1 MVSKQNVA
9 IFIFEDVEVLDFAGP
24 FEVFAVA
31 RDTQDQRLFN
41 VYTVSMDGK
50 TVSARNGLSINPTY
64 SIETM
69 PQPDI
74 LLVPGGR
81 GTRPLIGNEAIR
93 AFIQA
98 QQPKLN
104 KLLSVCTGSLLLADA
119 GVLRGLQATTYHTEI
134 DHLTQIDPSITT
146 RAGERW
152 VDNGQIVTSAGVSAG
167 IDMSLYVVS
176 QLFDQATADLT
187 AQHMEY
193 EHWPISG
200 RTNN

>member
-1 MVSKQNVA
+1 MVNKQNVA

-31 RDTQDQRLFN
+31 RDAEDQRLFN
-41 VYTVSMDGK
+41 VYTVSMDGE
-50 TVSARNGLSINPTY
+50 TLNARNGLSINPTY

-74 LLVPGGR
+74 LVVPGGR
-81 GTRPLIGNEAIR
+81 GTRPLIGNDAIR

-119 GVLRGLQATTYHTEI
+119 GVLNGLQATTYHTEI

-187 AQHMEY
+187 ARHMEY
-193 EHWPISG
+193 EHWPI
-200 RTNN
+200 RRMYE